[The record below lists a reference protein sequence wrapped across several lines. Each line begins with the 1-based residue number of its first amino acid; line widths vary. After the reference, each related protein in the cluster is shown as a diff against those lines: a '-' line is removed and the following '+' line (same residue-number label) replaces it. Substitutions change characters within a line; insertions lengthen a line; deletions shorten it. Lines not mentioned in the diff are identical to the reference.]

1 MSPAAPRDRRWSP
14 IGWLA
19 AALIFGICGAGTA
32 VAFGNLGGKLIESSA
47 RQPEL
52 APRLQVQ
59 FFLVAGFVDVISII
73 GVGMAMYFIFVT
85 PFSV

>member
-1 MSPAAPRDRRWSP
+1 METIYAATA
-14 IGWLA
+14 IA

-32 VAFGNLGGKLIESSA
+32 IAFGNLGGKLIESSA

-52 APRLQVQ
+52 APRLTTQ

-73 GVGMAMYFIFVT
+73 GVGMAMLFIFNN
-85 PFSV
+85 PFIAA

>member
-1 MSPAAPRDRRWSP
+1 METIYAATL
-14 IGWLA
+14 IA

-32 VAFGNLGGKLIESSA
+32 IAFGSLGGKLIESSA

-73 GVGMAMYFIFVT
+73 GVGMAMYFIFVQ
-85 PFSV
+85 PFAV

>member
-1 MSPAAPRDRRWSP
+1 METIYAYTLIS
-14 IGWLA
+14 

-52 APRLQVQ
+52 SPKLQTQ
-59 FFLVAGFVDVISII
+59 FFLIAGYHANRRIRRWKWGRYICLIHFPH
-73 GVGMAMYFIFVT
+73 
-85 PFSV
+85 PFG

>member
-1 MSPAAPRDRRWSP
+1 METIYAYTL
-14 IGWLA
+14 IA
-19 AALIFGICGAGTA
+19 AAIIFGICGAGTA

-73 GVGMAMYFIFVT
+73 GVGMAMYFIFVQ
-85 PFSV
+85 PFTV

>member
-1 MSPAAPRDRRWSP
+1 METIQAYSL
-14 IGWLA
+14 IA
-19 AALIFGICGAGTA
+19 AALIFGFCGAGTA

-52 APRLQVQ
+52 SPKLQTQ

-73 GVGMAMYFIFVT
+73 GVGMSFLFIFVN
-85 PFSV
+85 PFL

>member
-1 MSPAAPRDRRWSP
+1 METIYAATL
-14 IGWLA
+14 IA

-32 VAFGNLGGKLIESSA
+32 IAFGSLGGKLIESSA

-85 PFSV
+85 PFAV

>member
-1 MSPAAPRDRRWSP
+1 METIFANTM
-14 IGWLA
+14 LA

-32 VAFGNLGGKLIESSA
+32 IGFGLLGGKLIESSA

-59 FFLVAGFVDVISII
+59 FFIVAAFVDVISII
-73 GVGMAMYFIFVT
+73 GVGMAMYFIFVQ

>member
-1 MSPAAPRDRRWSP
+1 METIYAFTL
-14 IGWLA
+14 IA
-19 AALIFGICGAGTA
+19 AAIIFGICGAGTA
-32 VAFGNLGGKLIESSA
+32 VAFGNLGCKLIESSA

-52 APRLQVQ
+52 APRLQTQ

-73 GVGMAMYFIFVT
+73 GVGMAMFFIFAQ

>member
-1 MSPAAPRDRRWSP
+1 MEMELYYSMTL
-14 IGWLA
+14 IA
-19 AALIFGICGAGTA
+19 AAVIFAIAGAGTA

-59 FFLVAGFVDVISII
+59 FFLVAAFVDVIAII
-73 GVGMAMYFIFVT
+73 GVGVAFLFIFAP
-85 PFSV
+85 PFGA

>member
-1 MSPAAPRDRRWSP
+1 METIYAATL
-14 IGWLA
+14 IA

-32 VAFGNLGGKLIESSA
+32 IAFGSLGGRLIESSA

-73 GVGMAMYFIFVT
+73 GVGMAMYFIFVQ

>member
-1 MSPAAPRDRRWSP
+1 METIYAFTLISAA
-14 IGWLA
+14 I
-19 AALIFGICGAGTA
+19 IFGICGAGTA

-52 APRLQVQ
+52 APRLQTQ

-73 GVGMAMYFIFVT
+73 GVGMAMFFIFAQ

>member
-1 MSPAAPRDRRWSP
+1 METIYAAVLIAS
-14 IGWLA
+14 
-19 AALIFGICGAGTA
+19 ALIFGICGAGTA
-32 VAFGNLGGKLIESSA
+32 IAFGNLGGKLIESSA

-73 GVGMAMYFIFVT
+73 GVGMAMLFIFAT

>member
-1 MSPAAPRDRRWSP
+1 METIYSFSL
-14 IGWLA
+14 LA
-19 AALIFGICGAGTA
+19 AAIIFGICGAGTA

-52 APRLQVQ
+52 APRLQTQ
-59 FFLVAGFVDVISII
+59 FFLVAAFVDVISII
-73 GVGMAMYFIFVT
+73 GVGIAFLFIFAP

>member
-1 MSPAAPRDRRWSP
+1 MEIIFANTL
-14 IGWLA
+14 LA

-32 VAFGNLGGKLIESSA
+32 IAFGLLGGKLIESSA

-73 GVGMAMYFIFVT
+73 GVGMAMYFIFVQ

>member
-1 MSPAAPRDRRWSP
+1 MEPTIAAATL
-14 IGWLA
+14 IA

-52 APRLQVQ
+52 APRLQTQ
-59 FFLVAGFVDVISII
+59 FFLVAGFVDVIAII
-73 GVGMAMYFIFVT
+73 GVGMAMYFIFVQ